1 MRRLTIFTFQIM
13 MFVTLSLFLNAV
25 SVRAESSLEDE
36 LKRMRVEFE
45 SMQERLGKLE
55 EKVTQQQ
62 DEIAAYQSS
71 KESKQGSGDRTI
83 AGRWNPEIGV
93 VADLVTTLDS
103 AKTDGEGADRLS
115 VREVELVLGSAI
127 DPFSRLDATIAFS
140 DEEDPSLE
148 EAYVTHFGL
157 PADVIARFGK
167 FKPKVGKAIPVH
179 RDSLETVDEP
189 LVIQKYFG
197 AEGYN
202 KSGIDFSKNLNLTG
216 PITQQVS
223 FGILEGGNGEEGTAF
238 GETKRRP
245 TLYSHLKNYLD
256 VTENTG
262 LELGFSHMVGSRDED
277 SQFEVQVLGA
287 DATLTHQLSAN
298 QVLKL
303 QGEVFNLNRKE
314 TFQDVEE
321 DDGFGNLITVRH
333 DGDGNLWGYYALA
346 DLRFHPQWST
356 GFRYDMVQPV
366 DLDRNE
372 NPQKEDRGL
381 TSYLTF
387 HQSEFARWRLQG
399 THVAQTT
406 GKDDNK
412 IMLQGTFAIGE
423 HKHKIQ

>member
-1 MRRLTIFTFQIM
+1 
-13 MFVTLSLFLNAV
+13 MFLCLFLNTVCAQ
-25 SVRAESSLEDE
+25 AEPSLEDE
-36 LKRMRVEFE
+36 LKKMRVEFE
-45 SMQERLGKLE
+45 AMQERLGKLE
-55 EKVTQQQ
+55 KQVTQQQ
-62 DEIAAYQSS
+62 GEITACQTF
-71 KESKQGSGDRTI
+71 KESNEKKIVELEQKLTQTPQGSADRKI
-83 AGRWNPEIGV
+83 AGRWNPDIGV
-93 VADLVTTLDS
+93 VADIVTTLDS
-103 AKTDGEGADRLS
+103 GKTDVKGADRLS

-140 DEEDPSLE
+140 DEENPSLE
-148 EAYVTHFGL
+148 EAYITHFGL

-197 AEGYN
+197 VEGYN
-202 KSGIDFSKNLNLTG
+202 KSGVDFSKNLDFAG
-216 PITQQVS
+216 PVTQQVS

-238 GETKRRP
+238 GKTKRRP

-256 VTENTG
+256 ITEDAG
-262 LELGFSHMVGSRDED
+262 LELGFSHMIGSRDKD
-277 SQFEVQVLGA
+277 ARFEVQVLGS
-287 DATLTHQLSAN
+287 DLTLTYHFNAAQT
-298 QVLKL
+298 LKL
-303 QGEVFNLNRKE
+303 QSEVFNLSRKE
-314 TFQDVEE
+314 TE
-321 DDGFGNLITVRH
+321 GL
-333 DGDGNLWGYYALA
+333 DGNLWGYYALA

-366 DLDRNE
+366 DLDRSI
-372 NPQKEDRGL
+372 NPQKEDRGI
-381 TSYLTF
+381 TGYLTF

-399 THVAQTT
+399 THVEQTT